1 MIYHLLIKSHTNAPD
16 YTDEVEADCVEDAA
30 LHFAKKLSVYP
41 ESYVST
47 DELIEH
53 IYSK

>member
-1 MIYHLLIKSHTNAPD
+1 MIYHLLLKSHTSAPD
-16 YTDEVEADCVEDAA
+16 YMDECEADSVEDAA
-30 LHFAKKLSVYP
+30 LHFAKKLSIYP